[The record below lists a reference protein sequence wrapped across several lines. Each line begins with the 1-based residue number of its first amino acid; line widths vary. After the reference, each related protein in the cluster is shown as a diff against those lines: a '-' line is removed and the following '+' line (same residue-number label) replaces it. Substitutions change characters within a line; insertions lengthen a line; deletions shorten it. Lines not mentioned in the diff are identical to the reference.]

1 MPAMAPDFVEEILC
15 TVVDDA
21 WAALDAVELAA
32 TSLGDAEIELVVF
45 VVMVV
50 ERQ

>member
-15 TVVDDA
+15 TVDDA
-21 WAALDAVELAA
+21 WAALDAVELAT
-32 TSLGDAEIELVVF
+32 TSLGDAEVELVVF